1 MLYLVYI
8 ILVIISRAKILVI
21 KETEKEIKNLL
32 KQSIPFIGQ
41 RLRVL
46 LILKQNE
53 KVGISRR
60 DVAKL
65 AWVDPN
71 SVQNGEHYTLMLSL
85 RVDQA
90 SKNRL

>member
-1 MLYLVYI
+1 MA
-8 ILVIISRAKILVI
+8 RAKILVI

-65 AWVDPN
+65 AGVDPN
-71 SVQNGEHYTLMLSL
+71 NLSSIINNL
-85 RVDQA
+85 IVNKLA
-90 SKNRL
+90 LFG